1 MPLTPAAAPSS
12 TGQPQPP
19 PDAGVDLAT
28 FFDVSLDLLVIRD
41 LEGRIVRVSA
51 SWASIL
57 GYRPEELVGLPILTL
72 VHPDDMPGTLGSV
85 TEVET
90 RRPGDPVLGHVN
102 RYRHKDGRYVTL
114 EWRAQKFG
122 DRIYA
127 VARDVTA
134 KVAAERALVEA
145 KAAAETA
152 NRAKSDFLANM
163 SHEIRTPLNGVIGVI
178 DALARTPLS
187 PQQAEMVEL
196 VRSSSVTL
204 ERLVTDILDVSRIE
218 SGRMTLET
226 RPFDLNDA
234 LIPAIAPLRGL
245 AEEKGLTFRFE
256 RADAACGVF
265 NGDVV
270 RVRQILGNLLSNAV
284 KFTAQ
289 GQVSVHVDL
298 LDRGDGAVLL
308 TLEVRDTGIGFGAD
322 HAAQLF
328 QRFSQADAS
337 ITRRFGGAGLGLSIC
352 HALTEMM
359 GGRIEAESA
368 PGEGSRFQVELPLTR
383 IASLAQFDAAYVEE
397 AASDAPSPGP
407 RPRVLLAEDHPI
419 NQRVVQLILG
429 DSVELTLV
437 ENGEQAVAAFVAE
450 RFDLVLMDMQ
460 MPVMDGLSATRALR
474 DVEHADPARPRAPV
488 IMLSANAMI
497 EHQEQA
503 AQAGADLHLAKPVT
517 AEALTDAVRRT
528 LVDRA
533 VQPG

>member
-196 VRSSSVTL
+196 VRS
-204 ERLVTDILDVSRIE
+204 
-218 SGRMTLET
+218 
-226 RPFDLNDA
+226 
-234 LIPAIAPLRGL
+234 
-245 AEEKGLTFRFE
+245 
-256 RADAACGVF
+256 
-265 NGDVV
+265 
-270 RVRQILGNLLSNAV
+270 
-284 KFTAQ
+284 
-289 GQVSVHVDL
+289 
-298 LDRGDGAVLL
+298 
-308 TLEVRDTGIGFGAD
+308 
-322 HAAQLF
+322 
-328 QRFSQADAS
+328 
-337 ITRRFGGAGLGLSIC
+337 
-352 HALTEMM
+352 
-359 GGRIEAESA
+359 
-368 PGEGSRFQVELPLTR
+368 
-383 IASLAQFDAAYVEE
+383 
-397 AASDAPSPGP
+397 
-407 RPRVLLAEDHPI
+407 
-419 NQRVVQLILG
+419 
-429 DSVELTLV
+429 
-437 ENGEQAVAAFVAE
+437 
-450 RFDLVLMDMQ
+450 
-460 MPVMDGLSATRALR
+460 
-474 DVEHADPARPRAPV
+474 
-488 IMLSANAMI
+488 
-497 EHQEQA
+497 
-503 AQAGADLHLAKPVT
+503 
-517 AEALTDAVRRT
+517 
-528 LVDRA
+528 
-533 VQPG
+533 

>member
-245 AEEKGLTFRFE
+245 AEEKGLTFRLE
-256 RADAACGVF
+256 RAESACGVF

-284 KFTAQ
+284 KFT
-289 GQVSVHVDL
+289 
-298 LDRGDGAVLL
+298 
-308 TLEVRDTGIGFGAD
+308 
-322 HAAQLF
+322 
-328 QRFSQADAS
+328 
-337 ITRRFGGAGLGLSIC
+337 
-352 HALTEMM
+352 
-359 GGRIEAESA
+359 
-368 PGEGSRFQVELPLTR
+368 
-383 IASLAQFDAAYVEE
+383 
-397 AASDAPSPGP
+397 
-407 RPRVLLAEDHPI
+407 
-419 NQRVVQLILG
+419 
-429 DSVELTLV
+429 
-437 ENGEQAVAAFVAE
+437 
-450 RFDLVLMDMQ
+450 
-460 MPVMDGLSATRALR
+460 
-474 DVEHADPARPRAPV
+474 
-488 IMLSANAMI
+488 
-497 EHQEQA
+497 
-503 AQAGADLHLAKPVT
+503 
-517 AEALTDAVRRT
+517 
-528 LVDRA
+528 
-533 VQPG
+533 